1 MFRMENRAGQIR
13 NNEIGKRGLRGQ
25 RGGHNFRTQKQWRT
39 APYNRGILRNG
50 DGSPKIWKGK
60 NQQWT
65 RFATEE
71 TEMQRETEKTS
82 DWELDEIRE
91 NVVHN
96 NYMNKKVQLEA
107 IMELEDMISPDVMVW
122 KYVRKYAVGK
132 LQEILEKSKNGN
144 TRLKLR
150 GIIRKV
156 ESSNKKWTEELK
168 ELISDVLLQN
178 CKPEFLQ

>member
-1 MFRMENRAGQIR
+1 
-13 NNEIGKRGLRGQ
+13 
-25 RGGHNFRTQKQWRT
+25 
-39 APYNRGILRNG
+39 
-50 DGSPKIWKGK
+50 
-60 NQQWT
+60 
-65 RFATEE
+65 
-71 TEMQRETEKTS
+71 MQRETEKTS